1 MKSGSRS
8 NCMKGQFFAYDA
20 IIAGALFSILLALL
34 FIYWTS
40 IHSLVFNQVDDMYR
54 VGLSMSDILLTP
66 GSPSDW
72 AQTTGSPP
80 VWDQTKLHQI
90 GLTDDFGSM
99 TLNSTKVQR
108 LQTYASSNYDTLK
121 EKFGSGR
128 YNFLIKID
136 TEVAGGDIE
145 LGRSPENP
153 TGKITITRPVVYGG
167 GPANMIIIIWMNYT
181 I

>member
-1 MKSGSRS
+1 MKSEPRVPKAS
-8 NCMKGQFFAYDA
+8 CMKGQFFAYDA

-40 IHSLVFNQVDDMYR
+40 VHSLVFNQVDDMYR
-54 VGLSMSDILLTP
+54 VGLSISDILLTP

-72 AQTTGSPP
+72 DPNN
-80 VWDQTKLHQI
+80 VHQV

-99 TLNSTKVQR
+99 TLNTTKVKG
-108 LQTYASSNYDTLK
+108 LQDYASSSYETLK

-128 YNFLIKID
+128 YDFLIKID
-136 TEVAGGDIE
+136 PIGVGGDVQVGIE
-145 LGRSPENP
+145 PENP
-153 TGKITITRPVVYGG
+153 TGKITITRPVVYDG
-167 GPANMIIIIWMNYT
+167 GPANMIIVIWMSYT